1 MKTSMGNKTMQRNR
15 FYRTAQ
21 NFLISL
27 GLVIAAASANA
38 NEFTNLEKAAK
49 GQTVYFNAWGGDADQ
64 QLYQLGRYILSDW

>member
-1 MKTSMGNKTMQRNR
+1 MQRNR

-49 GQTVYFNAWGGDADQ
+49 GQTVYFPMLDGQEPIEATITDTVFYDPKGERING
-64 QLYQLGRYILSDW
+64 